1 MKNCSEFKL
10 VKAWSKVTRLAAA
23 VVGDLGS
30 SLSRVMKAK
39 GKLWEPERQREVW
52 M

>member
-1 MKNCSEFKL
+1 MNSNWLRPGAKL
-10 VKAWSKVTRLAAA
+10 PALAAA

-30 SLSRVMKAK
+30 NLSRVMKAK